1 MKNVVLI
8 FSCFL
13 LLPMAGLGQSLK
25 KQIKQHRKAY
35 KKNFLADERAPL
47 NKKDLKKMQFFA
59 AQEKYIVHAE
69 FSLTPDAKP
78 FLMATYSGITR
89 DYISYGVIK
98 FTIDGKEHQLSI
110 YKNLG
115 YFNNPLYKDHL
126 FLPFK
131 DWTNDEE
138 SYGGGRYLDLKMSDI
153 VDQKIIIDF
162 NKAYNPWCAYSDGFN
177 CPVPP
182 KENHL
187 GFALEAGERKFKGI
201 KKSFPRQEI

>member
-1 MKNVVLI
+1 MKNVVII
-8 FSCFL
+8 FSWFFL
-13 LLPMAGLGQSLK
+13 LPLTGQSQSFK
-25 KQIKQHRKAY
+25 KQIKQHRKTY

-47 NKKDLKKMQFFA
+47 TKKDLKKMQFFA
-59 AQEKYIVHAE
+59 AQEKYKVRAE
-69 FSLTPDAKP
+69 FTLTPDAKP
-78 FLMATYSGITR
+78 FKMATYSGITR
-89 DYISYGVIK
+89 DYISYGIIN
-98 FTIDGKEHQLSI
+98 FTIDGESHQLNI

-115 YFNNPLYKDHL
+115 FLNNPVYKDHL

-153 VDQKIIIDF
+153 IDQKIYIDF
-162 NKAYNPWCAYSDGFN
+162 NKAYNPWCAYSDGYN

-187 GFALEAGERKFKGI
+187 GIALKAGERKFKGI